1 MDPPLKSPASAQR
14 DTSPSPPVPN
24 RIRRNTA
31 CTSCRDSKVKC
42 NASYTPN
49 KPCQRCSKLGIQCV
63 IDKSHK
69 RMTRRSKLEQLEKEV
84 QTIKNAVNPS
94 PVSATGILP
103 PAALPLPLPSPST
116 AYPGAASAFSD
127 HRPPPSASRVSL
139 PALSPVQ
146 QARQPEQ
153 VPTPTLTS
161 HTTPTGPARQPAQ
174 PRALGS
180 KVLSGEDIDFYFDH
194 YFEHFHPYFPIVRSQ
209 DPDRLYKQSP
219 ILFWTLIAISSR
231 RYTRDAG
238 LFPFL
243 IENLPR
249 EVWAAVSNPPISM
262 STVDALLVLC
272 TWPLPSIRF
281 LNDPSSSYVAIAQ
294 NAALLLGL
302 HTGRGTHP
310 EFCIGPNRQTDI
322 TDEEACFTWM
332 GYNIQA
338 QRVASSNGF
347 PPPAGFFNEAVNR
360 AAGGR
365 SLPDALGYFGL
376 LYEMQKFSN
385 RLSRTVF
392 SVAEE
397 GEGVP
402 DTVIQLLED
411 ELNKLKQLQARHN
424 SDLDLFTIL
433 AVQFELQSYYFI
445 PLSTVDKPTFRHNVN
460 RAYST
465 AQALINLSLRLE
477 SSHRFLLHAP
487 QHVFRTILD
496 AAAVIFDVLVSGH
509 ATDVELANADVS
521 VKNAQEALRR
531 CSVQEGDFAMRVL
544 RMSESYWSL
553 RHMMPKLEAPISQYP
568 HRTGAVIAFG
578 TLRRWKKELDQARV
592 GQGGSGVGVG
602 GAGGVAGGGG
612 VGQGTGAG
620 GTASTPAATDANA
633 SLVPTSDPL
642 QDIDWSMLMDDF
654 DWTAGGGGE
663 PNFLGLS

>member
-14 DTSPSPPVPN
+14 DTSPSPPLPN

-42 NASYTPN
+42 NASLTPN

-94 PVSATGILP
+94 PVSATGALP
-103 PAALPLPLPSPST
+103 PAALPLPSPST
-116 AYPGAASAFSD
+116 TYPAGVFLD
-127 HRPPPSASRVSL
+127 RPPPSASRVSL

-146 QARQPEQ
+146 SRPLEQ
-153 VPTPTLTS
+153 IPTPTLTS

-194 YFEHFHPYFPIVRSQ
+194 YFEHFHLYFPIVRSQ
-209 DPDRLYKQSP
+209 DPDKLYKLSP
-219 ILFWTLIAISSR
+219 ILFWTIIAVSSR
-231 RYTRDAG
+231 RYTKDAG

-243 IENLPR
+243 VENLPK
-249 EVWAAVSNPPISM
+249 EVWSAVSNPPISM
-262 STVDALLVLC
+262 STVNALLVLC
-272 TWPLPSIRF
+272 TWPLPTLRF
-281 LNDPSSSYVAIAQ
+281 LNDPSASYVAIAQ

-338 QRVASSNGF
+338 QRVAASNGI

-365 SLPDALGYFGL
+365 SLPDALGYFGVF
-376 LYEMQKFSN
+376 YEMQKFSN
-385 RLSRTVF
+385 RMSRTVF

-411 ELNKLKQLQARHN
+411 ELNKLRQLQSRHN

-433 AVQFELQSYYFI
+433 AVQFELQSYYLI
-445 PLSTVDKPTFRHNVN
+445 PLSTVDKSTFRHNVN

-465 AQALINLSLRLE
+465 AQAIINLSLRLDNAQ
-477 SSHRFLLHAP
+477 RFLFHAP

-496 AAAVIFDVLVSGH
+496 AVAVIFDVILSGH
-509 ATDVELANADVS
+509 ATDVELANAEVS
-521 VKNAQEALRR
+521 IKNSQEALRR
-531 CSVQEGDFAMRVL
+531 CSVQEGDFPMRAL
-544 RMSESYWSL
+544 RMSESYWNL
-553 RHMMPKLEAPISQYP
+553 RHMMTALDAPISQYP
-568 HRTGAVIAFG
+568 HRTGAVVAFG
-578 TLRRWKKELDQARV
+578 TLRRWKKELDQARMV
-592 GQGGSGVGVG
+592 QGGGQGG
-602 GAGGVAGGGG
+602 AA
-612 VGQGTGAG
+612 
-620 GTASTPAATDANA
+620 ASTPAATDANA
-633 SLVPTSDPL
+633 SIVPTSDPL

-654 DWTAGGGGE
+654 DWTAGGGCE